1 MRAVFFFAL
10 ALTATSALAQET
22 QPVEDSACVGAFT
35 VLGIRAKPELKAR
48 MDAGYAAAGEAW
60 KKAHPNAVADG
71 VANLASFKVV
81 ELTGEL
87 RNGKILP
94 EQIDQRA
101 NACEK
106 QYGLPVTDFAKL
118 R

>member
-1 MRAVFFFAL
+1 MRLIVLSAL
-10 ALTATSALAQET
+10 AFLAAPALAQEPP
-22 QPVEDSACVGAFT
+22 PVEDSACVGAFT
-35 VLGIRAKPELKAR
+35 VLAIRAKPELKAR
-48 MDAGYAAAGEAW
+48 MDAGYQAAGAAW
-60 KKAHPNAVADG
+60 RQAHPNAVADG
-71 VANLASFKVV
+71 VANLANFKVV